1 MVIPAIAQYLVG
13 SVARPARFPSHGQDG
28 VEQWQELGNVIA
40 VSASERDGEWG
51 AMRVGQEV
59 MFGS

>member
-28 VEQWQELGNVIA
+28 VEQLRELGNVIA
-40 VSASERDGEWG
+40 VSASERDGEWVPC
-51 AMRVGQEV
+51 ASVRR
-59 MFGS
+59 